1 MVTIQVKNIEG
12 KTILPVAGSDY
23 AAGYDIVAVDDP
35 IIVGEEVVKEGEFFP
50 FYRRIDYIEY
60 HTALHI
66 SPQSPTEYVHH
77 DPDFFHTLL
86 HPRSSV
92 RKYNLVLANSIGLV
106 DNDYRGEIICCFK
119 YIWQPED
126 FLWGMENTGETIEQ
140 DGMVGKKMRKTIL
153 GQINRER
160 IYKKGD
166 KIAQLV
172 AEKTNPMSF
181 LLVNELDATERG
193 AGGFGSTDRPKI
205 TETVIAVRK
214 QESIPQ
220 PEVASINVA
229 PTNVAPPEP
238 KGSFGDIVE
247 RYQKAGGIPIKKKY
261 SDEVK
266 EREQRKS

>member
-12 KTILPVAGSDY
+12 KTTLPIAGSAL
-23 AAGYDIVAVDDP
+23 AAGYDIVAIDDP
-35 IIVGEEVVKEGEFFP
+35 VIVGEEVMKEGEFFP

-66 SPQSPTEYVHH
+66 SPQADAQYTHH
-77 DPDFFHTLL
+77 ARETFHTLL

-126 FLWGMENTGETIEQ
+126 FIMEQQKVALSDGGDDYGWESTGRLL
-140 DGMVGKKMRKTIL
+140 GKL
-153 GQINRER
+153 NREK

-181 LLVNELDATERG
+181 VLVSELDATERG
-193 AGGFGSTDRPKI
+193 AGGFGSTDAPKPKV
-205 TETVIAVRK
+205 EEQVIAIRK
-214 QESIPQ
+214 
-220 PEVASINVA
+220 PEKVVET
-229 PTNVAPPEP
+229 PTPSLVPPSVEP
-238 KGSFGDIVE
+238 KGAYGDIVE
-247 RYQKAGGIPIKKKY
+247 RYQKAGGIPTRKKY
-261 SDEVK
+261 SEEIK
-266 EREQRKS
+266 ERDQGK